1 MIELFANISDQKREQ
16 AKLFFNLVIQQE
28 DITKISEELHEFT
41 QNAPTEEER
50 DFLNFYF
57 NMRMEQLKNGNTINQ
72 R

>member
-16 AKLFFNLVIQQE
+16 TRLLFNLAIQQG
-28 DITKISEELHEFT
+28 DIAKISEKLHEFT
-41 QNAPTEEER
+41 QTAPTEEER